1 MSIVIEI
8 FKKFKIFLM
17 NMIRDRLIL
26 QQRELQIKY
35 EEKYITREIVMAPSF
50 LITVVIG
57 PRRAGKSTFAIHA
70 LKGLFAYVNFDD
82 EVLTDIKNY
91 DEIIAVL
98 DELYQKPTIYL
109 FDEIQNLPKW
119 ELFVNRLQRQ
129 GKKLVV
135 TGSNAHLLSKELAT
149 HLTGRHRSL
158 ILFPF
163 SFSETL
169 LQENK
174 TLTSQEISAK
184 LDTYIL
190 RGGYPEPL
198 LSKLDYKE
206 YLSLLLMA
214 IIYKDIVKR
223 FRIRN
228 PSAIENLG
236 MFLLS
241 NVAKELSFRTL
252 SKLTKS
258 KSVGTI
264 EKYLHYLEEAFLFFQ
279 VRRFS
284 YKLKE
289 QVTRNKKIYC
299 IDNGFIT
306 AKSFQV
312 SPNFGRLYEN
322 CVAIQLKKNELRGG
336 GQIYFWKD
344 SQQKEVDFVVKEG
357 TKVSKLIQVC
367 YSWND
372 HKIRERETRALLK
385 ASKELQCDNLF
396 VLTKDKEGEESIGWF
411 GTQRKILFIPLWKW
425 LLEQK

>member
-1 MSIVIEI
+1 
-8 FKKFKIFLM
+8 
-17 NMIRDRLIL
+17 MIRDRLIL
-26 QQRELQIKY
+26 QQRELQLKR
-35 EEKYITREIVMAPSF
+35 EEKYLLREIAMTPSP
-50 LITVVIG
+50 LITVILG

-70 LKGLFAYVNFDD
+70 LKESFAYVNFDD
-82 EVLTDIKNY
+82 EALTEVKNY

-98 DELYQKPTIYL
+98 DELYQKPAAYL

-129 GKKLVV
+129 GKKLVI

-198 LSKLDYKE
+198 LRELDYKE
-206 YLSLLLMA
+206 YLSLLLTS

-228 PSAIENLG
+228 PSAIENLSIY
-236 MFLLS
+236 LLS
-241 NVAKELSFRTL
+241 NVAKEFSFRTL
-252 SKLTKS
+252 SEVTKS

-264 EKYLHYLEEAFLFFQ
+264 EKYLHCLEEAFLFFQ
-279 VRRFS
+279 VRQFS
-284 YKLKE
+284 FKLKE

-306 AKSFQV
+306 AKAFQL
-312 SPNFGRLYEN
+312 SPDLGKLYEN
-322 CVAIQLKKNELRGG
+322 CVAIQLKKNELRGD

-367 YSWND
+367 YAWDD
-372 HKIRERETRALLK
+372 HNIREREIRALLK
-385 ASKELQCDNLF
+385 ASQELRCDNLF
-396 VLTKDKEGEESIGWF
+396 VLTKDKEGDTSVDWF
-411 GTQRKILFIPLWKW
+411 GVQRRIIFIPLWKW
-425 LLEQK
+425 LLEQGESNLRTQ